1 MNRSLEV
8 EPDPDSF
15 LLSAED
21 TKLSRRRKIEEL
33 LETKQLNEE
42 LRAYELEA
50 QFDALELG
58 YSRVTTAK
66 RIRR

>member
-1 MNRSLEV
+1 MNPSLELDT
-8 EPDPDSF
+8 DPDKF
-15 LLSAED
+15 LLSPGD
-21 TKLSRRRKIEEL
+21 TKLSRRRKIEKL

-50 QFDALELG
+50 QFDSLELG
-58 YSRVTTAK
+58 YSRFTAR